1 MPIMDTGLRMA
12 AGGVVRASC
21 PGAGWTV
28 LSGQAARTQR
38 DKLRQGIC
46 GFRFKRKARS
56 KRGFAYRLLTPSAR
70 SGALGHTFGAA
81 PFASPTRIPASSRVS
96 GRSAR
101 KVTRDSSLRIGRAWG
116 GVGDFLS
123 LGLFRRLALKR
134 GDCSASERKHIHANA
149 DRPFRENAE
158 APICVIPFLLR
169 VSPHCVPLYSNNHV
183 GRPLVVDTATMPCE
197 FIGALIEMDV
207 RARTG
212 RRPTNLQDFV
222 NLAWFIVSGRG
233 DARPFS
239 FAAFDARHRAVETSH
254 LLGISF
260 ALDS

>member
-12 AGGVVRASC
+12 VGGVVRASC

-28 LSGQAARTQR
+28 LNGQAARTQR

-56 KRGFAYRLLTPSAR
+56 KRGFAYRF
-70 SGALGHTFGAA
+70 GALGHTFGAV
-81 PFASPTRIPASSRVS
+81 PFAPPTRIPASSRVS

-134 GDCSASERKHIHANA
+134 GDCSASERKHSHANA
-149 DRPFRENAE
+149 DCPFRENAE
-158 APICVIPFLLR
+158 ICPFLQR
-169 VSPHCVPLYSNNHV
+169 FFS
-183 GRPLVVDTATMPCE
+183 GIRPVAEICKIGE
-197 FIGALIEMDV
+197 FSSSGN
-207 RARTG
+207 G
-212 RRPTNLQDFV
+212 V
-222 NLAWFIVSGRG
+222 N
-233 DARPFS
+233 
-239 FAAFDARHRAVETSH
+239 AFNF
-254 LLGISF
+254 G
-260 ALDS
+260 